1 MRKIIFLVVV
11 IVGLYSC
18 NKKPNDSV
26 WEISAPAGKQFTH
39 IDYNGTTVIPNGRLL
54 TPYGKQVLLAPHP
67 FGLVVSPDGKTV
79 ITSNS
84 GTGPFSISIVENP
97 STNCSVTQIPE
108 TGAKESPFKS
118 VFMGLAI
125 SPDNSKAYVA
135 GGQDNKVYVFDLKTK
150 KMVNE
155 IPCNKSFDKGDYSD
169 GYLGDMVLTKDG
181 STLFVADQI
190 GFRIVVIDTK
200 SNRVVDNVKTGRYP
214 FCLALSPDEKKLYV
228 SNIGMFEYSYLKSID
243 KKRLNETAAKYPAYA
258 FNSKEMKEGIKND
271 SIEAEG
277 LGDPNV
283 PASFSVWAYDVNGSK
298 LEVKAKIK
306 TGVLVGEMKED
317 IETVGGSSPNSIVA
331 SENYIFVSNGNND
344 NISVIDT
351 REMKI
356 VKEISLQ
363 LDPRLGN
370 KKGVIPFGLTLSPDQ
385 RTLFVAEAG
394 INAVG
399 VIDVATAQVKGH
411 IPSGWFPSRIVAS
424 IDGKKLFVT
433 NAKGFG
439 SGPNGGRN
447 FVDGPEGH
455 YIGALMKGT
464 LSVMDIPSDHE
475 LKQLTQKVIDN
486 NFVFTQTE
494 NLRGTNPIPF
504 TMDEKSPIKYIVFIS
519 KENRT
524 YDEIFGQLKNGSG
537 DETLAR
543 YGDRARVVSG
553 DKKRVVENVTVMPN
567 HLALAE
573 QFTISDNFYV
583 DADVSADGHKWLAN
597 TYPNEW
603 IETQHPASYG
613 GERNQKQES
622 KAPGKFAMTGAAGA
636 IFPEDY
642 NQHGSLW
649 DHLYRNRKEFYNFGF
664 GVEFDAGSFS
674 DSTFKYG
681 GVRYLVNY
689 PTPGPLYDRTSRL
702 FPTFNMAI
710 PDQFRADIFIK
721 EIKERYLDKKLELPS
736 MLTLQLL
743 NDHGAGERLH
753 AGFGFH
759 HSYMADNDLAVGR
772 VVEFLSHTEYW
783 KNMLIVITEDD
794 AQGGRDH
801 VDAHRSILMLISP
814 YVKKNNVDHTHASFG
829 SIFKTFW
836 KILSVPSLNHY
847 DDGATSLRECF
858 TSTPDFT
865 PYNALPVDK
874 RIFDPVK
881 ALTPLHEKF
890 DWEAVFNSPKLDDPD
905 DMKRGVDEDDDD

>member
-1 MRKIIFLVVV
+1 MRKYFLLVS
-11 IVGLYSC
+11 IVALASC
-18 NKKPNDSV
+18 ENKPTEV
-26 WEISAPAGKQFTH
+26 LWEISAPARNQFTH
-39 IDYNGTTVIPNGRLL
+39 IEYKGTTVIPNGRLL
-54 TPYGKQVLLAPHP
+54 TPYGRQVLLAPHP
-67 FGLVVSPDGKTV
+67 FGLAISPDGKTAV
-79 ITSNS
+79 TSNS
-84 GTGPFSISIVENP
+84 GTKPFSISIIENVAD
-97 STNCSVTQIPE
+97 NFSVTQIPE

-125 SPDNSKAYVA
+125 SPDNSKVYVA

-150 KMVNE
+150 KLLNE
-155 IPCNKSFDKGDYSD
+155 IHCNQSFDERDYSD
-169 GYLGDMVLTKDG
+169 GYLGDMILTKDG

-200 SNRVVDNVKTGRYP
+200 SNKVIDNVKTGRYP
-214 FCLALSPDEKKLYV
+214 FCLAMSADEKKLFV

-243 KKRLNETAAKYPAYA
+243 EKRLKETAAKYPAFAY
-258 FNSKEMKEGIKND
+258 NSKEMREGIKND
-271 SIEAEG
+271 SIEAAG
-277 LGDPNV
+277 LGNPNV
-283 PASFSVWAYDVNGSK
+283 PESFSVWAYDVKGNK
-298 LEVKAKIK
+298 LEVKSKIK
-306 TGVLVGEMKED
+306 TGTLIGEMKEN
-317 IETVGGSSPNSIVA
+317 IAAVGGSSPNSIAATDDYV
-331 SENYIFVSNGNND
+331 FVSNGNND
-344 NISVIDT
+344 NISVIDIH
-351 REMKI
+351 EMKI
-356 VKEISLQ
+356 VKEIDLK
-363 LDPRLGN
+363 LDARLGN
-370 KKGVIPFGLTLSPDQ
+370 KKGVIPFGLALSPDKK
-385 RTLFVAEAG
+385 TLFVAEAG

-399 VIDVATAQVKGH
+399 IIDVTSLQVKGH
-411 IPSGWFPSRIVAS
+411 IPSGWFPSKVVAS
-424 IDGKKLFVT
+424 NDGKKIFVT

-439 SGPNGGRN
+439 SGPNGGKN
-447 FVDGPEGH
+447 FVEGPEGH

-464 LSVMDIPSDHE
+464 LSVMDIPSDEE
-475 LKQLTQKVIDN
+475 LKILTQRVLDN
-486 NFVFTQTE
+486 NFVFTKVEKQKE
-494 NLRGTNPIPF
+494 KNPIP
-504 TMDEKSPIKYIVFIS
+504 TTTNYQSPIKYIVFIS

-524 YDEIFGQLKNGSG
+524 YDEIYGQLKNGNG

-543 YGDRARVVSG
+543 YGKDVLAESR
-553 DKKRVVENVTVMPN
+553 DKKRKVENATIMPN
-567 HLALAE
+567 HLALAK

-583 DADVSADGHKWLAN
+583 DSDVSADGHKWLVG

-603 IETQHPASYG
+603 IETQHPAAYG
-613 GERNQKQES
+613 GGRDQKRDS
-622 KAPGKFAMTGAAGA
+622 KAPGKFAMTGASGA
-636 IFPEDY
+636 IYPEDY

-664 GVEFDAGSFS
+664 GVEFDAGSFA
-674 DSTFKYG
+674 DSSFKYG

-689 PTPGPLYDRTSRL
+689 PLPGPLYDRTSRM

-721 EIKERYLDKKLELPS
+721 EIKERYINKKIELPS

-801 VDAHRSILMLISP
+801 VDAHRSLLMLISP
-814 YVKKNNVDHTHASFG
+814 YVKKNNVDHTHSSFG

-836 KILSVPSLNHY
+836 KILGVTTLNHF
-847 DDGATSLRECF
+847 DDGATSLHDCF
-858 TSTPDFT
+858 TPTPDLT
-865 PYNALPVDK
+865 PYNAAPVDK

-890 DWEAVFNSPKLDDPD
+890 DWEAVLNSPELDDPE
-905 DMKRGVDEDDDD
+905 DMKKEADEND